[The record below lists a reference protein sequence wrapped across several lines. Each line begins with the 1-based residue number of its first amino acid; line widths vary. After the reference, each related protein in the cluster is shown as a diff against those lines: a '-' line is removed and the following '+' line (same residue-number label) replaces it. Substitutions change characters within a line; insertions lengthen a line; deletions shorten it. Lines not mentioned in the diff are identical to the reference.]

1 MAKAK
6 KKEMSTG
13 QKVSIGFGLTAA
25 AVSAASAYFLYGSK
39 KASQNRKK
47 VKGWVLKAKG
57 EVLEAL
63 EKAEE
68 ITAEEYG
75 ALVDA
80 ASSAYST
87 VKNASASELKS
98 FKKEMGEHWQNLQKS
113 KALKKLVPGGKVK
126 AKVKKT
132 QQKKQ
137 VEKKA
142 TAKTAS

>member
-13 QKVSIGFGLTAA
+13 QKVGIGFGLTAA

-39 KASQNRKK
+39 KATQNRKK
-47 VKGWVLKAKG
+47 VKGWMLKAKG

-80 ASSAYST
+80 ATGAYST

-98 FKKEMGEHWQNLQKS
+98 FKKEMGEHWQKLQKS
-113 KALKKLVPGGKVK
+113 NAIKKLVPGAK
-126 AKVKKT
+126 AGA
-132 QQKKQ
+132 
-137 VEKKA
+137 KKA
-142 TAKTAS
+142 APKKKVAKKKASPKKAS